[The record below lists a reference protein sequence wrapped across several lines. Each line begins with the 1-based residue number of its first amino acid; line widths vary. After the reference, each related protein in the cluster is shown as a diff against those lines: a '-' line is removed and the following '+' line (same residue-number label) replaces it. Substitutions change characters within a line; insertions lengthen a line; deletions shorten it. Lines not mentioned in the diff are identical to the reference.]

1 MASAGLR
8 DDDGCIHATSRKALK
23 TRRLQKQ
30 TSSMHA
36 IPSRRSNGVVL
47 GHFIPDA
54 TGTEETPPVGFAYG
68 RAQEL
73 AADRKGMEMVLQAG
87 FSYRQALR
95 LGRRLIDLGWEY
107 SSFEGLVLVHPSWKE
122 RLVTAQKPGASYERK
137 QSATRR
143 VADSHVSFEDAL
155 LKPFCCLSCSVGRL

>member
-47 GHFIPDA
+47 ERTTRMEAMSWDA
-54 TGTEETPPVGFAYG
+54 EELRTYVAACDLERSRLWGIGVGSASNAAIIK
-68 RAQEL
+68 RA
-73 AADRKGMEMVLQAG
+73 
-87 FSYRQALR
+87 
-95 LGRRLIDLGWEY
+95 IDLIG
-107 SSFEGLVLVHPSWKE
+107 SAIGLAVLSPLLLLISL
-122 RLVTAQKPGASYERK
+122 LVRATSPG
-137 QSATRR
+137 
-143 VADSHVSFEDAL
+143 
-155 LKPFCCLSCSVGRL
+155 